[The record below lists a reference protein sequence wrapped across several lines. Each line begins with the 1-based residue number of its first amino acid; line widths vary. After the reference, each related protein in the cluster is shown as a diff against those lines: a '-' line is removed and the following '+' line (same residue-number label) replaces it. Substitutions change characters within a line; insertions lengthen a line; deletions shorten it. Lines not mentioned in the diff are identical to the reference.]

1 LVPYFLPHFFEFSM
15 ERSFSDRIS
24 RKRGFTLIEL
34 LVVIAII
41 AILIGL
47 LLPAV
52 QKVREAAARAQ
63 SQNNLKQITLAL
75 HSLHDAYGKLPG
87 AISSFPMDQNHLWV
101 NGAWQPAQRGTVQYF
116 LLPYIEQQAYYNQVN
131 DWSWSTVG
139 MPPIK
144 TFIAPGD
151 GSVPGTGTT
160 WSNRAAT
167 SYAANAYV
175 FGVDGNVNGG
185 CQDCDSQV
193 PQNGIAGGYARIPAT
208 IPDGLSQTIGFTE
221 RYCTGGW
228 SNGSTNNGH
237 IWSECGQPESIW
249 GPFIDQATLPL
260 FNTTFPQ
267 NYSSQRPTSMGGPVM
282 MASLMDG
289 SVRGINASISATTW
303 YNALRPADGNVLG
316 SDW

>member
-1 LVPYFLPHFFEFSM
+1 LVPYFLSHIAEFSM
-15 ERSFSDRIS
+15 ERSFFGRIP

-63 SQNNLKQITLAL
+63 SQNNLKQMTLAL
-75 HSLHDAYGKLPG
+75 HGLHDSYGKLPG
-87 AISSFPMDQNHLWV
+87 AISYFPTTGFTSWSP
-101 NGAWQPAQRGTVQYF
+101 PAASGTVQYY
-116 LLPYIEQQAYYNQVN
+116 LLPYIEQQAYYNQIS
-131 DWSWSTVG
+131 DWSWQTVG

-144 TFIAPGD
+144 TFIAPAD
-151 GSVPGTGTT
+151 GSVPGNQMT

-167 SYAANAYV
+167 SYASNAYV
-175 FGVDGNVNGG
+175 FGVDGSVNGG
-185 CQDCDSQV
+185 CQDCDGQV
-193 PQNGIAGGYARIPAT
+193 PQNGINGGYARIPAT
-208 IPDGLSQTIGFTE
+208 IPDGLSNTIGFME

-228 SNGSTNNGH
+228 NGGNTNSGH
-237 IWSECGQPESIW
+237 IWSECGQPESTW

-260 FNTTFPQ
+260 FNTPFPQ
-267 NYSSQRPTSMGGPVM
+267 NYSPQRPTSFGGPVM

-289 SVRGINASISATTW
+289 SVRTIGASLSASTW